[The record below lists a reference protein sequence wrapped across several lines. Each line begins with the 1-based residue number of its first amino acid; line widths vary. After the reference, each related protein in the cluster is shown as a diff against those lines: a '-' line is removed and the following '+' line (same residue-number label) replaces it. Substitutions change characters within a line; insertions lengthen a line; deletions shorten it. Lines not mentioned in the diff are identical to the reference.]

1 MAKQVVS
8 TLLAVVVA
16 STSFALVFQDPSTRR
31 PSVNTSLL
39 VLLAFAVLLDQH
51 E

>member
-16 STSFALVFQDPSTRR
+16 LTSFVLVFQDPSARR

-39 VLLAFAVLLDQH
+39 ALLAFTVLLGQH